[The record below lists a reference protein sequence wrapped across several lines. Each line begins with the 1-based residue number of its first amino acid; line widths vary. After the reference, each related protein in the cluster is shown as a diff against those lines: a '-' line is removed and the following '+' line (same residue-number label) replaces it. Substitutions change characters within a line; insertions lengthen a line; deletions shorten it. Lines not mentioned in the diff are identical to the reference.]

1 MKMKQYLLLIF
12 CLTVFLNLD
21 AQDYKK
27 KPIVSKVTATWCP
40 NCGSWGWDYME
51 ALKEEFNDGTAI
63 LLGVHHSGDLE
74 NPVSD
79 WFAKNLKNSY
89 QPQFFVN
96 NGQIS
101 VGSGNWQNR
110 ITDMREMV
118 DEIRNTNAA
127 SAFDFEVAFV
137 DNDNQIQSTV
147 NISPLN
153 KSEGDYYF
161 AVYVYEHNVV
171 NFQSQQGSNAMHPW
185 VLRNVI
191 SENYWGDSFTMGTSS
206 MEFSFDMSNTNWD
219 KDNVGL
225 LAVMWE
231 KVGNDYIVDNATSIN
246 NIGLLSSTKNILDN
260 ADFKVVTEN
269 DIIEIITGKSDA
281 YNVSLYSTQGRLLQ
295 TGILNGRLQF
305 NAQDMP
311 TGIYVLL
318 INNEQGQLSRR
329 IFVK

>member
-1 MKMKQYLLLIF
+1 MKQYLLLIF
-12 CLTVFLNLD
+12 CLTAFLNLG

-27 KPIVSKVTATWCP
+27 KPIISKVTATWCP

-51 ALKEEFNDGTAI
+51 ALKDEFNNGDAI

-101 VGSGNWQNR
+101 VGSNNWPGK
-110 ITDMREMV
+110 V
-118 DEIRNTNAA
+118 DEIRDMVDMVSGMDAA
-127 SAFDFEVAFV
+127 SAFNFDVAYV
-137 DNDNQIQSTV
+137 DNDNTIQSSV
-147 NISPLN
+147 NIAPLN

-161 AVYVYEHNVV
+161 AVYIYENNVV
-171 NFQSQQGSNAMHPW
+171 NFQSQQGSNAMHPF
-185 VLRNVI
+185 VLRDVI

-206 MEFSFDMSNTNWD
+206 MDFSFDLSNTNWN

-225 LAVMWE
+225 LAIMWE
-231 KVGNDYIVDNATSIN
+231 KEGNDYIVDNSISIN
-246 NIGLLSSTKNILDN
+246 NIGLLSSTKNILDAN
-260 ADFKVVTEN
+260 DFRIITEN
-269 DIIEIITGKSDA
+269 DVIEIITGQSDT
-281 YNVSLYSTQGRLLQ
+281 YNVALFSTQGQMLQ
-295 TGILNGRLQF
+295 KTELNGRVQM
-305 NAQDMP
+305 NAQDLP
-311 TGIYVLL
+311 TGLYVVL
-318 INNEQGQLSRR
+318 IENEKGQLSQR